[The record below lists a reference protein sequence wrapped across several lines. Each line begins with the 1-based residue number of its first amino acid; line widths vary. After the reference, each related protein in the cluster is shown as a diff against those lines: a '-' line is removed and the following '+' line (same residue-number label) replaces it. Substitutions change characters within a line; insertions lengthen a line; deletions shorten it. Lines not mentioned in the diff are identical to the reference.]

1 MANLPISQLV
11 SGTQANDGDKFVYV
25 QQGITKQ
32 IDFGDSAT
40 SVRLSDGPLSASTAV
55 FTDDVKIEGNLYVST
70 LESSSIIYSSGST
83 IFGDTLDDT
92 HQITG
97 SIYLT
102 GSISEVDY
110 IDLNTSSVV
119 VGKPGRLRWNETDGT
134 LDLTLKNGNVTLQ
147 VGQESIIP
155 SYNNTTSS
163 LLESEFRA
171 VYVSGSLSNYP
182 AVNLA
187 TNLNRRSSENA
198 IGIVTEDIA
207 PGEIG
212 YITTYGMVRD
222 IDMSA
227 YQPGDTLYLGAA
239 DGLLLNSPPLP
250 PALTVIMGYCINNDA
265 TTGSMY
271 VNVRSG
277 FEYPQYAIAYN
288 LSNHTASLA
297 NTETLID
304 VDTPQ
309 VQSGIT
315 VVDGSKFTISTPGLY
330 EFVIIAQINRA
341 ASSGLASMYFW
352 AKKNGVD
359 VPNSNNNIDINGN
372 ANTAAT
378 LLDRNLVIVL
388 EAGDYIQFYWAT
400 DDTDMILKYTAA
412 SSTPTRPATP
422 AVKITATR
430 IS

>member
-1 MANLPISQLV
+1 MGNKRISELQIEVNPQISDLVALASNGTSKRTTLGSITNAGLPA
-11 SGTQANDGDKFVYV
+11 T
-25 QQGITKQ
+25 
-32 IDFGDSAT
+32 FGDT
-40 SVRLSDGPLSASTAV
+40 TINGDLDVNGDISVSNIVSAS
-55 FTDDVKIEGNLYVST
+55 ILYK
-70 LESSSIIYSSGST
+70 SGST
-83 IFGDTLDDT
+83 LHGNSEDDT
-92 HQITG
+92 HIFTG
-97 SIYLT
+97 SVNIS
-102 GSISEVDY
+102 GSLSDVHY
-110 IDLNTSSVV
+110 IDFDTSSLSS
-119 VGKPGRLRWNETDGT
+119 GKPGRLKWNNEDGT

-147 VGQESIIP
+147 VGQESVIP

-163 LLESEFRA
+163 LLESEYRA
-171 VYVSGSLSNYP
+171 VYVSGSISNYP

-187 TNLNRRSSENA
+187 TNLDRHSSENA

-227 YQPGDTLYLGAA
+227 YQPGDTLYLGST

-265 TTGSMY
+265 VTGSMF

-304 VDTPQ
+304 FDTSQ
-309 VQSGIT
+309 VISGISI
-315 VVDGSKFTISTPGLY
+315 VDGSKFTVSTPGLY
-330 EFVIIAQINRA
+330 EFTLICQVNRA
-341 ASSGLASMYFW
+341 ASSGTSVMYFW
-352 AKKNGVD
+352 MKKNGEN
-359 VPNSNNNIDINGN
+359 VPNTNNNLSTTGN
-372 ANTAAT
+372 SNQVAT
-378 LLDRNLVIVL
+378 LLNRNLVIVL
-388 EAGDYIQFYWAT
+388 EAGDYVEFYWAT

-412 SSTPTRPATP
+412 GTSPIRPATP
-422 AVKITATR
+422 AVKVTATR